1 MTTDIPIPTDGGGG
15 GGDAVRPVLLVTSIL
30 ALTLVLGA
38 GYASIQAASINTAER
53 LEAPAVPVRGAP
65 LMQQPGAE
73 GTADV
78 AAAGAAGGS
87 TTPNGLVTHGRV
99 QEAGTAFGL
108 PELPEGVI
116 GIDYETLALPD
127 YEQKSSQDG
136 SVRPNEEIFPPE
148 ILALEGKQVAL
159 MGFMVPDVF
168 DDENRKLVS
177 FIVSPFPPGCHFG
190 TLPRADEWIECD
202 ATPIGGASFL
212 AYRVVRVVGTL
223 ELGEEYDRWGFLM
236 SLYRIKV
243 DHIDV
248 QK

>member
-1 MTTDIPIPTDGGGG
+1 MTTDIPIPTDGGRGG
-15 GGDAVRPVLLVTSIL
+15 GTDAVRPVLLITSIL
-30 ALTLVLGA
+30 ALALVLGA
-38 GYASIQAASINTAER
+38 GYASIQAASIGTAER
-53 LEAPAVPVRGAP
+53 LERPAVPVRGAP
-65 LMQQPGAE
+65 LMQQPGAD
-73 GTADV
+73 GATAADG
-78 AAAGAAGGS
+78 GAA
-87 TTPNGLVTHGRV
+87 TPSGLLTHGRV
-99 QEAGTAFGL
+99 QDAAENLGL
-108 PELPEGVI
+108 PALADDVVAV
-116 GIDYETLALPD
+116 DYSTLALPD
-127 YEQKSSQDG
+127 YEQSMSQDG
-136 SVRPNEEIFPPE
+136 AVRPNEEVFPPE

-168 DDENRKLVS
+168 DEENRKLVS

-243 DHIDV
+243 ARIDV
-248 QK
+248 QQ